1 MTMQERVSKTYIGEP
16 GNERDCKLLVNRA
29 KNHSTEDSFLEAD
42 DDVMQ
47 YDVIQLVEIYRAVH
61 NI

>member
-1 MTMQERVSKTYIGEP
+1 MTMQERISKTYIGSF
-16 GNERDCKLLVNRA
+16 GSKRDLEIQVNRA
-29 KNHSTEDSFLEAD
+29 KKFNTEEAFLEAD